1 MSFWQSFQGLL
12 GPQGFKGWKDK
23 DLFDNKMWKEV
34 QTGGMNPRTM
44 RQQTTFNYQPR
55 GLQRGGSRPGASITS
70 TRPRTIRR
78 PQSPQPRRLD
88 PRAAMMKNLQR
99 DAMGVTTAIP
109 DWNTPSIPS
118 REVPPSEARRN
129 LMSGIGRVAE
139 ETGRFWNPKLE
150 NLARTTGDYW
160 GPKADRVM
168 DETAQFWNPMIKRDL
183 GRLEETWDRA
193 DLVGDTK
200 RYWTPVV
207 KDLAPKQVWNEAQ
220 QLFQPKWED
229 LLKYLRRND

>member
-55 GLQRGGSRPGASITS
+55 GLQRGGSRPGASIAS

-78 PQSPQPRRLD
+78 PQSPQQISR
-88 PRAAMMKNLQR
+88 QR
-99 DAMGVTTAIP
+99 TTP
-109 DWNTPSIPS
+109 LSNTPQLYGVPIPTNEI
-118 REVPPSEARRN
+118 R
-129 LMSGIGRVAE
+129 RVAE
-139 ETGRFWNPKLE
+139 ETGQYYRPKLDD
-150 NLARTTGDYW
+150 LARTTGDYW
-160 GPKADRVM
+160 GPKVDRVM

-229 LLKYLRRND
+229 LLKYLRRGD